1 MKFWLK
7 LLVVL
12 LASFGDVGWRALCL
26 QITCRERSS
35 SVSLLVEASFFTAAN
50 VSMLDLFVSSNY
62 FTAVVSILM
71 ACKSLYLLRNVNGCL
86 LNAPSTIES
95 PRGVCVNRV
104 LNGEIR
110 QIFV

>member
-12 LASFGDVGWRALCL
+12 LASFEDVGWRALCL

-35 SVSLLVEASFFTAAN
+35 SAAN

-71 ACKSLYLLRNVNGCL
+71 ACISLYLLRNVNGCL

-95 PRGVCVNRV
+95 PRGVCINRV